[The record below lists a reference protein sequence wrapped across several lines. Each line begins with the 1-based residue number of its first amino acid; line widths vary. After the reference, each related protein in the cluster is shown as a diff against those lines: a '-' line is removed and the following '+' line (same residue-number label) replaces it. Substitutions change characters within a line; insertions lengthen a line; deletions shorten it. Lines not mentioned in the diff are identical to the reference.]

1 MKLVVFPDL
10 LKGRV
15 NSYTKKDGT
24 FVQAHDNGRMAAAP
38 KVKAAQKAVKSALYD
53 KDDAALGQHKVG
65 DTVSYKG
72 ERGAVRTA
80 KVKGVR
86 DGKVVVEHKAGYT
99 EMKHHGELSS
109 AQKPAPGA
117 PKVGVRASAAKKAAP
132 AAGAQRASGKRLVL
146 PTNGKSKVTADSA
159 KDHAV
164 QAGAKFRS
172 GVGVFASAEA
182 AHAHAAKLAG
192 GKGGAFVMNHPD
204 HGYHVV
210 VNGANAQRMEKSGY
224 RHAKELK
231 TVLTAK

>member
-24 FVQAHDNGRMAAAP
+24 FVQAHDNGRQAAAP
-38 KVKAAQKAVKSALYD
+38 K
-53 KDDAALGQHKVG
+53 
-65 DTVSYKG
+65 
-72 ERGAVRTA
+72 
-80 KVKGVR
+80 
-86 DGKVVVEHKAGYT
+86 
-99 EMKHHGELSS
+99 
-109 AQKPAPGA
+109 PAT
-117 PKVGVRASAAKKAAP
+117 KVGVRASVAKKAAP
-132 AAGAQRASGKRLVL
+132 AAGGYNVA
-146 PTNGKSKVTADSA
+146 PFTADSA

>member
-53 KDDAALGQHKVG
+53 KDDAALGQH
-65 DTVSYKG
+65 
-72 ERGAVRTA
+72 
-80 KVKGVR
+80 
-86 DGKVVVEHKAGYT
+86 
-99 EMKHHGELSS
+99 
-109 AQKPAPGA
+109 
-117 PKVGVRASAAKKAAP
+117 KVGVRASAAKKAAP

-231 TVLTAK
+231 TGLTAK